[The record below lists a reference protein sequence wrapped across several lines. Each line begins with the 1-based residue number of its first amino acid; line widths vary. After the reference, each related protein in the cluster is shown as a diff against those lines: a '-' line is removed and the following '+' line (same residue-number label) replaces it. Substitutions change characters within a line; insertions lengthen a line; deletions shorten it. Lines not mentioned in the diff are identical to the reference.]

1 MYETNEF
8 VLYGAHG
15 VCEVAEITEKE
26 LNGSAVEYYVLK
38 PVYDPNSTI
47 FVPLHNAKL
56 TDKMRYVLSA
66 EEIYELIQEMP
77 DENTIWIEE
86 ESKRREQYKKILEV
100 GDRKGLVCLIKTLYL
115 RQQKLKEGGKKLH
128 MAEDRFMKDAEK
140 MLFEEFAHVLTI
152 ERDQVLP
159 FIMDQMEEKVQAK

>member
-1 MYETNEF
+1 M
-8 VLYGAHG
+8 
-15 VCEVAEITEKE
+15 
-26 LNGSAVEYYVLK
+26 EYYVLK

-86 ESKRREQYKKILEV
+86 ESKRREQYKKILAS
-100 GDRKGLVCLIKTLYL
+100 GDRKDLVCLIKTLYL
-115 RQQKLKEGGKKLH
+115 QQQKLKENGKKLH

-140 MLFEEFAHVLTI
+140 MLYEEFAHVLTI

-159 FIMDQMEEKVQAK
+159 FIMDQMEEEARTK